1 MPVKANSSPLRRRNP
16 VARALQNSALRP
28 RLFKLKTA
36 YDRNKSR
43 NIKKTSR
50 WIDFQR
56 DFS

>member
-43 NIKKTSR
+43 NIKKNISL
-50 WIDFQR
+50 D
-56 DFS
+56 